1 MKDTVQ
7 NLLLNKN
14 FILIYQKNWK
24 YRLSFSQNPNR
35 DPWETVQILILATG
49 LGRWCWREECITVLR
64 SLNEFLRS
72 GIEYWKGIKLLF
84 FGCINIIES
93 SPFPTLYTQ
102 TMRYKCLKHVLLPQN
117 EETCHHRR
125 RVKTEEKAK
134 VVASV
139 WGDSYFAWDDFE
151 E

>member
-1 MKDTVQ
+1 M
-7 NLLLNKN
+7 
-14 FILIYQKNWK
+14 
-24 YRLSFSQNPNR
+24 R
-35 DPWETVQILILATG
+35 DCSDPDDPRHWAGQVVLTRGGVYHCI
-49 LGRWCWREECITVLR
+49 EEIPLMNSCAVD
-64 SLNEFLRS
+64 
-72 GIEYWKGIKLLF
+72 IEYRKGIKLLI
-84 FGCINIIES
+84 FGCINIIY
-93 SPFPTLYTQ
+93 TLPHLTQ
-102 TMRYKCLKHVLLPQN
+102 TMRNKCLKHVLLPQN